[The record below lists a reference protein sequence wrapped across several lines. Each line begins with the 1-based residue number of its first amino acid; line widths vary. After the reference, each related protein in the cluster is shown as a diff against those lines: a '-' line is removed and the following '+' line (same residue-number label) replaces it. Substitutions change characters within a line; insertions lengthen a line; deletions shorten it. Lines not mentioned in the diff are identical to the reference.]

1 VNPRARGRAR
11 VLTCCRFAS
20 PKQRKLDKQV
30 DALKDALESIRVAAG
45 GEGGKPNAE
54 AASEAW

>member
-1 VNPRARGRAR
+1 MR
-11 VLTCCRFAS
+11 VLTCAGFAS

-30 DALKDALESIRVAAG
+30 DALKDALERIRVAAG